1 MSRFFVHSILTK
13 YLEPPTPGQ
22 KCGHIS
28 WKGGVSS
35 SAHLSEIALQNINSG
50 RDIHGPFSKNW
61 VLTQVR
67 ETSYRLLTCFIYL
80 SKLWVLKMILQKVL
94 WSHYISTFSCVP
106 FMALFLALYIYKS
119 NKWNFVLFHERNLD
133 LQNWRRSL
141 LENSQAPP
149 KV

>member
-1 MSRFFVHSILTK
+1 MIKFIACLYIDKQSRISDILLFPSTLVPYDWRLDNIVIYIIFHIFTIFSKYSVLRKGDHVEFFLYPILTK

-67 ETSYRLLTCFIYL
+67 ETSYWMLICFIYL
-80 SKLWVLKMILQKVL
+80 SNKLWQG
-94 WSHYISTFSCVP
+94 FS
-106 FMALFLALYIYKS
+106 
-119 NKWNFVLFHERNLD
+119 
-133 LQNWRRSL
+133 
-141 LENSQAPP
+141 
-149 KV
+149 